1 MKPLKLALRIWI
13 TIGSVLSF
21 LLGWAL
27 LSHAPKPVSIF
38 SLFSSPASPSSSSS
52 AADTT
57 SLNQLPTLAPI
68 PSLDSL
74 ITNPDTA
81 TNTNLQPLPS
91 FNNNVTTTNNFVPRM
106 RTRGS

>member
-1 MKPLKLALRIWI
+1 MKALKLALRIWI

-27 LSHAPKPVSIF
+27 LSHAPKPASIF
-38 SLFSSPASPSSSSS
+38 SLFSSPASSSSSS
-52 AADTT
+52 SVADPTS
-57 SLNQLPTLAPI
+57 SLNLLPTLAPI

-81 TNTNLQPLPS
+81 VNLQPLPS
-91 FNNNVTTTNNFVPRM
+91 FSNNTSTTNNFVPRV

>member
-13 TIGSVLSF
+13 TITSVLSF
-21 LLGWAL
+21 LVGWAL
-27 LSHAPKPVSIF
+27 LSHAPKPASIF
-38 SLFSSPASPSSSSS
+38 SSQNSPSSSAS
-52 AADTT
+52 DPITVDP
-57 SLNQLPTLAPI
+57 LPTLAPV

-81 TNTNLQPLPS
+81 VNLQPLPS
-91 FNNNVTTTNNFVPRM
+91 FSNNNAVTNNFVPRM

>member
-1 MKPLKLALRIWI
+1 MKPLKLALRIWFTI
-13 TIGSVLSF
+13 TSVLSF
-21 LLGWAL
+21 LVGWAL

-38 SLFSSPASPSSSSS
+38 SLFSSPAPSSSSS
-52 AADTT
+52 SNADTT
-57 SLNQLPTLAPI
+57 SLNPLPTLVPI

-74 ITNPDTA
+74 ITNPDVA

-91 FNNNVTTTNNFVPRM
+91 FNNNVTTNNNFVPRL